1 MVDAIPALTTDKAVE
16 LFGEFGVFTKTEL
29 ESRAEIQYEIY
40 AKAINIEAKTMSTWQ
55 PSRSFRQLS
64 SITTVLAESINQVK
78 AVGPIDVSVQMD
90 LLKKQASF

>member
-40 AKAINIEAKTMSTWQ
+40 AKAINIEAKTMMDMATKQTDHSGSYQ
-55 PSRSFRQLS
+55 VYNGPCRIHQSGRQLDQL
-64 SITTVLAESINQVK
+64 T
-78 AVGPIDVSVQMD
+78 
-90 LLKKQASF
+90 